1 MVDCQPFQKVRANVL
16 RMKPLAQV
24 GLGVKCRNPHLAQQT
39 TDPLAIESRNPIVPE
54 VRRQLAIPPRRIRHM
69 KLIQLPHQGQ
79 VGLILAVRQILP
91 LLLVAAV
98 HAAAIRTSQLA
109 LAPDANSRLRPG
121 NECGALRG
129 GQRLRQI
136 FF

>member
-1 MVDCQPFQKVRANVL
+1 MVDCQPFQKVRANIL
-16 RMKPLAQV
+16 CMKPPAQV
-24 GLGVKCRNPHLAQQT
+24 GLGVKGRNPHLAQQT
-39 TDPLAIESRNPIVPE
+39 TDSLAVESRNPVVPK
-54 VRRQLAIPPRRIRHM
+54 VRRQLAVPPRRIRHM
-69 KLIQLPHQGQ
+69 KLVQLPHQRQ
-79 VGLILAVRQILP
+79 VCRVLAVRQLLP

-98 HAAAIRTSQLA
+98 HAATISSNQLA
-109 LAPDANSRLRPG
+109 LTLDANSRFRPG